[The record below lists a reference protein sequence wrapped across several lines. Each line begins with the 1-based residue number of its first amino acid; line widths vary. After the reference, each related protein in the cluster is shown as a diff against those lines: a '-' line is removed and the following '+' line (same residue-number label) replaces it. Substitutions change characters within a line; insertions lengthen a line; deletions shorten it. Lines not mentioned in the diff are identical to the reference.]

1 MPDIR
6 KPLNCDFRKGKFGV
20 RTIRGEAMP
29 RPYFQASI
37 KSLEALFEQHAD
49 ETGILAALLD
59 ELERRKTPKAI
70 NLKGRVVK
78 RLAAK
83 KAGADA
89 SNVNPT
95 PRPGGPK
102 QPELPLDATMS
113 TTREIPPDSSVN
125 NNGAADDRGPSSAP
139 NREISKI
146 RKPGRLTDVPDARPS
161 FTSNK
166 IDLKLS
172 ADVPLIQRYVKSL
185 EFLVADMRRKNSGM
199 RMVTVINRRR
209 IAVDT
214 GGCGYQ
220 FVFDGDESLFE
231 GAAIVAE
238 VAGRSC
244 EGHIAS
250 VAENR
255 ITISLREDLGSEIEF
270 CVLRIDNTAM
280 IEALRK
286 RLEEIAK
293 SEVTNFNSDIASA
306 VIKNTGAMPCS
317 GKP

>member
-1 MPDIR
+1 M
-6 KPLNCDFRKGKFGV
+6 
-20 RTIRGEAMP
+20 
-29 RPYFQASI
+29 
-37 KSLEALFEQHAD
+37 
-49 ETGILAALLD
+49 D

-102 QPELPLDATMS
+102 QPELPLDATIS

-125 NNGAADDRGPSSAP
+125 NNGAADDRGPGSAP
-139 NREISKI
+139 KREISKI

-172 ADVPLIQRYVKSL
+172 ADVPLIQRYIKSL
-185 EFLVADMRRKNSGM
+185 EFLVGDIRRKNSGM
-199 RMVTVINRRR
+199 RMVTVINGRR

-280 IEALRK
+280 IDALRK

-293 SEVTNFNSDIASA
+293 GEVTNFNSDIASA